1 VKSSRLPGFPS
12 HISAKTDNMTG
23 IFCKFLAPAAYS
35 KKELRE
41 TQHIAAADA
50 VNVGVSS
57 LFGIELKENYR
68 KHSNGAPYIQGYDD
82 IFISVAHSHLLAT
95 AAVSDSP
102 VGIDCE
108 LIRKIDRR
116 INERFLGGVPD
127 DDALSEWMRREAG
140 GKLLHL
146 GFCFDRSKIESLCF
160 YEFNIM
166 RPDGNY
172 ALCLASGYYNLKI
185 KPQII

>member
-1 VKSSRLPGFPS
+1 
-12 HISAKTDNMTG
+12 MTG

-82 IFISVAHSHLLAT
+82 IFSVYILTFLPLRRYPT
-95 AAVSDSP
+95 
-102 VGIDCE
+102 VG
-108 LIRKIDRR
+108 R
-116 INERFLGGVPD
+116 
-127 DDALSEWMRREAG
+127 
-140 GKLLHL
+140 
-146 GFCFDRSKIESLCF
+146 
-160 YEFNIM
+160 Y
-166 RPDGNY
+166 
-172 ALCLASGYYNLKI
+172 
-185 KPQII
+185 